1 MHNQDA
7 VNDYLAKISSKEE
20 YNSSELDRFHCE
32 GSTESYQPLYNYEV
46 ERLLSEPTNGGA
58 RLAADACMHVLY
70 ITDENYSCIDYRLVP
85 P

>member
-46 ERLLSEPTNGGA
+46 ERLLSISLDLLQPGVMEYLHGCYVA
-58 RLAADACMHVLY
+58 VLLSLQ
-70 ITDENYSCIDYRLVP
+70 TL
-85 P
+85 